1 MATNQSAFEVIY
13 IDYTVHIIITH
24 PTLWH
29 SRVLHLWLVDLDG
42 VVLQIEQDDTSAHS
56 ILLHS
61 TLLNSL
67 LKVRIETQYL
77 SIQ

>member
-1 MATNQSAFEVIY
+1 MY
-13 IDYTVHIIITH
+13 ISLISH

-29 SRVLHLWLVDLDG
+29 SRVLYLRLVNLDG
-42 VVLQIEQDDTSAHS
+42 VVLQIEQDDTRTHT

-67 LKVRIETQYL
+67 LEVRKETQHLYMG
-77 SIQ
+77 